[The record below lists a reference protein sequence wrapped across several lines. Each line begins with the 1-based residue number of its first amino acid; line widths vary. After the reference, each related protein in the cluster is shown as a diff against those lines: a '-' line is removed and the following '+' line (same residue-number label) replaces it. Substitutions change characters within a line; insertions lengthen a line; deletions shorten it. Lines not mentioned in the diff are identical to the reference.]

1 MILVDDEA
9 VDRVYKS
16 ALTKIGLDHPIGQLS
31 LPFLPQQVPPN
42 NVPYIELLILLD
54 IVRDG
59 YLLTVTVTVKVMQHP
74 LLLMQMRSYNYFYQ
88 SGGFLS
94 KSSPHYMILQGMIG
108 QLNNHKVNHL
118 HNLQTITMGI
128 IQPSP

>member
-1 MILVDDEA
+1 MILFDDEA

-31 LPFLPQQVPPN
+31 LPFLPQQVPSN

-59 YLLTVTVTVKVMQHP
+59 YLLTVTVVVKVM
-74 LLLMQMRSYNYFYQ
+74 
-88 SGGFLS
+88 
-94 KSSPHYMILQGMIG
+94 
-108 QLNNHKVNHL
+108 
-118 HNLQTITMGI
+118 
-128 IQPSP
+128 

>member
-31 LPFLPQQVPPN
+31 FPFLPQQVPPN

-59 YLLTVTVTVKVMQHP
+59 YLLTVTVTVKVM
-74 LLLMQMRSYNYFYQ
+74 
-88 SGGFLS
+88 
-94 KSSPHYMILQGMIG
+94 
-108 QLNNHKVNHL
+108 
-118 HNLQTITMGI
+118 
-128 IQPSP
+128 

>member
-1 MILVDDEA
+1 MIVVDDEA

-31 LPFLPQQVPPN
+31 LPFLPQQVPSN
-42 NVPYIELLILLD
+42 NAPYIELLIPLD

-59 YLLTVTVTVKVMQHP
+59 YVTPIVVNANEILFLPIRRFFVKDITP
-74 LLLMQMRSYNYFYQ
+74 LHHFAGTNC
-88 SGGFLS
+88 
-94 KSSPHYMILQGMIG
+94 

-118 HNLQTITMGI
+118 HNLQTITMGVI
-128 IQPSP
+128 